1 MNMKNL
7 DKLIIALSKI
17 FKGKVDQL
25 VVVIL
30 ALLAAMLI
38 WNGADPAI
46 IFAGIILL
54 YLIYLFHRILDHF
67 N

>member
-1 MNMKNL
+1 MKNL
-7 DKLIIALSKI
+7 DELIVALGKI
-17 FKGKVDQL
+17 FNGRVDQL
-25 VVVIL
+25 VVIIL

-46 IFAGIILL
+46 IFAGMIIL

-67 N
+67 S